1 MRVPFTDLRAMHEEV
16 RADIERGWST
26 IIDQSA
32 FIGGKP
38 VADFEAAFAA
48 YCGTS
53 QAVGVGS
60 GTDAIRVALQA
71 VGVTH
76 GDLVVTVP
84 HTFIA
89 SVEGITQCG
98 AAPVFVDVDPE
109 SYTMDV
115 REVER
120 FLADR
125 CERRGGQLVETTSGR
140 RVAAILPVHLYGQAA
155 DVDPLLA
162 LARHY
167 GIRLV
172 EDAAQAHG
180 ATYRGRPCGSL
191 GDAAAFSFYPG
202 KNLGAMG
209 EAGAITTDSGDVA
222 GRSRVLREHGQK
234 ERYIHVTS
242 EGSNARLDAVQAV
255 VLNAK
260 LPRMAEWTGRRRQV
274 AAWYGEQL
282 AGANLITPAEM
293 DYGTHVYHL
302 YVVQVDDRDR
312 VRTVLD
318 EAGIGTGLHYPV
330 PLHLQE
336 AYRDMNLAAGSFPV
350 SEQVAARGL
359 SLPMFPHMT
368 EAQVEYVAQTLRAAV
383 GSPLAS
389 GAVG

>member
-1 MRVPFTDLRAMHEEV
+1 MKVPFTDLRAMHEEV
-16 RADIERGWST
+16 RAEIERGWSG

-38 VADFEAAFAA
+38 VADFERVFAK
-48 YCGTS
+48 YCG
-53 QAVGVGS
+53 AKLCVGVGS
-60 GTDAIRVALQA
+60 GTDSIRVALQA

-76 GDLVVTVP
+76 GDLVVTVA

-98 AAPVFVDVDPE
+98 AAPVFVDVDPV

-115 REVER
+115 AATER
-120 FLADR
+120 YLAGA
-125 CERRGGQLVETTSGR
+125 CESRGGSLVEKASGR
-140 RVAAILPVHLYGQAA
+140 RVAALLPVHLYGQSA
-155 DVDPLLA
+155 DIDPLLA
-162 LARHY
+162 LARRY

-180 ATYRGRPCGSL
+180 ATYKGRTCGNL

-209 EAGAITTDSGDVA
+209 EAGAITTNDAAVA
-222 GRSRVLREHGQK
+222 DLSKVLREHGQK

-260 LPRMAEWTGRRRQV
+260 MPRMAEWTEMRRRA
-274 AAWYGEQL
+274 AAWYADRL
-282 AGANLITPAEM
+282 AGANLVIPAEM
-293 DYGTHVYHL
+293 DYATHVYHL

-312 VRTVLD
+312 VRKLLD
-318 EAGIGTGLHYPV
+318 ERGIGTGLHYPV

-336 AYRDMNLAAGSFPV
+336 AYRDMQLGVGAFPV
-350 SEQVAARGL
+350 SEQVASRGL
-359 SLPMFPHMT
+359 SLPMFPHIT
-368 EAQVEYVAQTLRAAV
+368 EEQVDYVASALREAV
-383 GSPLAS
+383 GSALAPS
-389 GAVG
+389 GAR